1 MSLSLF
7 LSNFGYAGLILLAVI
22 AIILMINN
30 FQKKS
35 LNLLRR
41 LSSTYNDIETVLAR
55 MTNSVEQINNR
66 VAAME
71 AKLEEVDEAVSRQQ
85 QELTRMADGF
95 HSQSQM
101 SKAIELARSG
111 ASASEIML
119 TTNLPKEEAEAIARF
134 HRAKR

>member
-41 LSSTYNDIETVLAR
+41 LSSTYNDVETVLAR

-66 VAAME
+66 LAAIE
-71 AKLEEVDEAVSRQQ
+71 AKLEEIDEAVSRQQ
-85 QELTRMADGF
+85 QELTRLADGF

-101 SKAIELARSG
+101 SKAIELARDG

-134 HRAKR
+134 HRA

>member
-35 LNLLRR
+35 LNILGR
-41 LSSTYNDIETVLAR
+41 LSSTYNDIETVLVR
-55 MTNSVEQINNR
+55 VTNSIDQINAR
-66 VAAME
+66 LSAME
-71 AKLEEVDEAVSRQQ
+71 DKLQEMEDMAARQKLEI
-85 QELTRMADGF
+85 TRLADGF
-95 HSQSQM
+95 NSQSQM

-134 HRAKR
+134 HRA

>member
-55 MTNSVEQINNR
+55 MTNSVEQINSR
-66 VAAME
+66 LAAME
-71 AKLEEVDEAVSRQQ
+71 TKLEEIDEAVSRQQ
-85 QELTRMADGF
+85 QELTRLADGF

-101 SKAIELARSG
+101 SKAIELARGG

-134 HRAKR
+134 HRA

>member
-41 LSSTYNDIETVLAR
+41 LSSTYNDIEIVLAR

-66 VAAME
+66 LAAIE
-71 AKLEEVDEAVSRQQ
+71 AKLEEIDEAVSRQQ
-85 QELTRMADGF
+85 QELTRLADGF

-101 SKAIELARSG
+101 SKAIELARGG

-134 HRAKR
+134 HRA

>member
-41 LSSTYNDIETVLAR
+41 LSSTYNDVETVLAR

-66 VAAME
+66 LAAIE
-71 AKLEEVDEAVSRQQ
+71 AKLEEIDEAVSRQQ
-85 QELTRMADGF
+85 QELTRLADGF

-101 SKAIELARSG
+101 SKAIELARGG

-119 TTNLPKEEAEAIARF
+119 TTNLPKEEAEAVARF
-134 HRAKR
+134 HRA

>member
-41 LSSTYNDIETVLAR
+41 LSSTYNDVETVLAR

-66 VAAME
+66 LATIE
-71 AKLEEVDEAVSRQQ
+71 AKLEEIDEAVSRQQ
-85 QELTRMADGF
+85 QELTRLADGF

-101 SKAIELARSG
+101 SQAIELARGG

-119 TTNLPKEEAEAIARF
+119 TTNLPKEEAEAVARF
-134 HRAKR
+134 HRA

>member
-41 LSSTYNDIETVLAR
+41 LSSTYNDVETVLAR

-66 VAAME
+66 LAAIE
-71 AKLEEVDEAVSRQQ
+71 AKLEEIDEAVSRQQ
-85 QELTRMADGF
+85 QELTRLADGF

-101 SKAIELARSG
+101 SKAIEMARGG

-134 HRAKR
+134 HRA

>member
-55 MTNSVEQINNR
+55 MTNSVEQINSR
-66 VAAME
+66 LASME
-71 AKLEEVDEAVSRQQ
+71 TKLEEIDEAVSRQQ
-85 QELTRMADGF
+85 QELTRLADGI

-101 SKAIELARSG
+101 SKAIELARGG

-134 HRAKR
+134 HRA

>member
-41 LSSTYNDIETVLAR
+41 LSSTYNDVETVLAR

-66 VAAME
+66 LAAIE
-71 AKLEEVDEAVSRQQ
+71 AKLEEIDEAVSRQQ
-85 QELTRMADGF
+85 QELTRLADGF

-134 HRAKR
+134 HRA

>member
-41 LSSTYNDIETVLAR
+41 LSSTYNDIETVLAC
-55 MTNSVEQINNR
+55 MTNSVEQINSR
-66 VAAME
+66 LASME
-71 AKLEEVDEAVSRQQ
+71 TKLEEIDEAVSRQQ
-85 QELTRMADGF
+85 QELTRLADGF

-101 SKAIELARSG
+101 SKAIELARGG

-134 HRAKR
+134 HRA

>member
-1 MSLSLF
+1 VSLSLF

-55 MTNSVEQINNR
+55 MTNSVEQINSR
-66 VAAME
+66 IAATE
-71 AKLEEVDEAVSRQQ
+71 TKLEEIDEAVSRQQ
-85 QELTRMADGF
+85 QELTRLADGF

-101 SKAIELARSG
+101 SKAIELARGG

-134 HRAKR
+134 HRA

>member
-55 MTNSVEQINNR
+55 MTNSVKQINSR
-66 VAAME
+66 LAAME
-71 AKLEEVDEAVSRQQ
+71 TKLEEIDEAVSRQQ
-85 QELTRMADGF
+85 QELTRLADGF

-101 SKAIELARSG
+101 SKAIELARGG

-134 HRAKR
+134 HRA

>member
-22 AIILMINN
+22 AIILMLNN

-41 LSSTYNDIETVLAR
+41 LSSTYNDIEIVLAR

-66 VAAME
+66 LATIE
-71 AKLEEVDEAVSRQQ
+71 AKLEEIDEAVSRQQ
-85 QELTRMADGF
+85 QELTRLADGF

-101 SKAIELARSG
+101 SKAIEMARGG

-134 HRAKR
+134 HRA

>member
-55 MTNSVEQINNR
+55 MTNSVEQINSR
-66 VAAME
+66 LAAME
-71 AKLEEVDEAVSRQQ
+71 TKLEEIDEAVSRQQ
-85 QELTRMADGF
+85 QELTRLADGF

-134 HRAKR
+134 HRAKS

>member
-1 MSLSLF
+1 VSLSLF

-55 MTNSVEQINNR
+55 MTNSVEQINSR
-66 VAAME
+66 LAAME
-71 AKLEEVDEAVSRQQ
+71 TKLEEIDEAVSRQQ
-85 QELTRMADGF
+85 QELTRLADGF

-101 SKAIELARSG
+101 SKAIELARGG

-134 HRAKR
+134 HRA

>member
-1 MSLSLF
+1 VSLSLF

-55 MTNSVEQINNR
+55 MTNSVEQINSR
-66 VAAME
+66 IAAME
-71 AKLEEVDEAVSRQQ
+71 TKLEEIDEAVSRQQ
-85 QELTRMADGF
+85 QELTRLADGF

-101 SKAIELARSG
+101 SKAIELARGG

-134 HRAKR
+134 HRA

>member
-66 VAAME
+66 LAAIE
-71 AKLEEVDEAVSRQQ
+71 AKLEEIDEAVSRQQ
-85 QELTRMADGF
+85 QELTRLADGF

-134 HRAKR
+134 HRA

>member
-85 QELTRMADGF
+85 QELTRLADGF
-95 HSQSQM
+95 HAQSQM
-101 SKAIELARSG
+101 RKAIELARSG
-111 ASASEIML
+111 APPSEIML

-134 HRAKR
+134 HRA

>member
-1 MSLSLF
+1 
-7 LSNFGYAGLILLAVI
+7 
-22 AIILMINN
+22 
-30 FQKKS
+30 
-35 LNLLRR
+35 
-41 LSSTYNDIETVLAR
+41 

-85 QELTRMADGF
+85 QELTRLADGF

-134 HRAKR
+134 HRA

>member
-119 TTNLPKEEAEAIARF
+119 TTDLPKEEAEAIARF

>member
-1 MSLSLF
+1 VSLSLF

-41 LSSTYNDIETVLAR
+41 LSSTYNDVETVLAR
-55 MTNSVEQINNR
+55 MTNSVEQINSR
-66 VAAME
+66 IAAME
-71 AKLEEVDEAVSRQQ
+71 TKLEEIDEAVSRQQ
-85 QELTRMADGF
+85 QELTRLADGF

-101 SKAIELARSG
+101 SKAIELARGG

-134 HRAKR
+134 HRA

>member
-7 LSNFGYAGLILLAVI
+7 LSNFGYAGFILLAVI

-41 LSSTYNDIETVLAR
+41 LSSTYNDIEIVLAR

-66 VAAME
+66 LAAIE
-71 AKLEEVDEAVSRQQ
+71 AKLEEIDEAVSRQQ
-85 QELTRMADGF
+85 QELTRLADGF

-101 SKAIELARSG
+101 SKAIELARGG

-134 HRAKR
+134 HRA

>member
-30 FQKKS
+30 FQKKT

-41 LSSTYNDIETVLAR
+41 LSSTYNDIETVFAR
-55 MTNSVEQINNR
+55 ITNSVEQINSR
-66 VAAME
+66 LAAME
-71 AKLEEVDEAVSRQQ
+71 TKLEEIDKVVSRQQ
-85 QELTRMADGF
+85 QELTRLADGF

-101 SKAIELARSG
+101 SKAIELARGG

-119 TTNLPKEEAEAIARF
+119 TTDLPKEEAEAIARF
-134 HRAKR
+134 HRA

>member
-55 MTNSVEQINNR
+55 MTNSVEQINSR
-66 VAAME
+66 IAAME
-71 AKLEEVDEAVSRQQ
+71 TKLEEIDEAVSRQQ
-85 QELTRMADGF
+85 QELTRLADGF

-101 SKAIELARSG
+101 SKAIELARGG

-134 HRAKR
+134 HRA

>member
-55 MTNSVEQINNR
+55 MTNSVEQINSR
-66 VAAME
+66 IAAME
-71 AKLEEVDEAVSRQQ
+71 TKLEEIDEAVSRQQ
-85 QELTRMADGF
+85 QELTRLADGF

-101 SKAIELARSG
+101 SKAIELARGG

-119 TTNLPKEEAEAIARF
+119 TTNLPKEEAEAVARF
-134 HRAKR
+134 HRA

>member
-1 MSLSLF
+1 VNLSLF

-55 MTNSVEQINNR
+55 MTNSVEQINSR
-66 VAAME
+66 LAAME
-71 AKLEEVDEAVSRQQ
+71 TKLEEIDEAVSRQQ
-85 QELTRMADGF
+85 QELTRLADGF

-101 SKAIELARSG
+101 SKAIELARGG

-134 HRAKR
+134 HRA

>member
-22 AIILMINN
+22 AIILMLNN

-66 VAAME
+66 LAAIE
-71 AKLEEVDEAVSRQQ
+71 AKLEEIDEAVSRQQ
-85 QELTRMADGF
+85 QELTRLADGF
-95 HSQSQM
+95 HSKSQM
-101 SKAIELARSG
+101 SQAIELARGG

-134 HRAKR
+134 HRA

>member
-7 LSNFGYAGLILLAVI
+7 LSNFGYAGLILLAII

-35 LNLLRR
+35 LNILGR

-55 MTNSVEQINNR
+55 IINSAEQINSR
-66 VAAME
+66 LATME
-71 AKLEEVDEAVSRQQ
+71 AKLEEIDEAVSRQQ
-85 QELTRMADGF
+85 QELTRLADGF

-101 SKAIELARSG
+101 SKAIELARGG

-134 HRAKR
+134 HRA

>member
-1 MSLSLF
+1 VSLSLF

-41 LSSTYNDIETVLAR
+41 LSSTYNDVETVLAR

-66 VAAME
+66 LATIE
-71 AKLEEVDEAVSRQQ
+71 AKLEEIDEAVSRQQ
-85 QELTRMADGF
+85 QELTRLADGF

-101 SKAIELARSG
+101 SKAIELARGG

-134 HRAKR
+134 HRA

>member
-1 MSLSLF
+1 VSLSLF

-41 LSSTYNDIETVLAR
+41 LSSTYNDVETVLAR

-66 VAAME
+66 LAAIE
-71 AKLEEVDEAVSRQQ
+71 AKLEEIDEAVSRQQ
-85 QELTRMADGF
+85 QELTRLADGF

-101 SKAIELARSG
+101 SKAIELARGG

-134 HRAKR
+134 HRA

>member
-41 LSSTYNDIETVLAR
+41 LSSTYNDVETVLAR

-66 VAAME
+66 LAAIE
-71 AKLEEVDEAVSRQQ
+71 AKLEEIDEAVSRQQ
-85 QELTRMADGF
+85 QELTRLADGF

-101 SKAIELARSG
+101 SKAIELARGG

-119 TTNLPKEEAEAIARF
+119 TTNMPKEEAEAIARF
-134 HRAKR
+134 HRA